1 MSENKKVL
9 NVVSVFFSVP
19 FFFGNQLKYFSK
31 RGYDIHLSCSPTDKL
46 EKYAKEQGIKS
57 KAFLIL
63 REFTIF
69 QDIKTVIKLQKYIRT
84 QKFDIVVGHTP
95 KGALLAML
103 ASFFARTPK
112 RIFFRHGLV
121 YETKSGFPK
130 ILLVNIERFTSLL
143 ATQVVCVSPY
153 LIERSISDELSNP
166 KKLLLLNKGSCN
178 GVDVLQK
185 FNPSNI
191 VKSRLEEFRAKLNI
205 QKEDYVIGF
214 VGRLVKDKGIPEL
227 VDAFVKLQKKHSQ
240 IKLLLVGPY
249 EDKDEISKETLQ
261 LIKDNSN
268 IITTGHIDDD
278 MEYYYSLMNIFILPT
293 HREGLGTSI
302 LEASSMEIPVLTTS
316 HTGSRDAIREGVT
329 GSYIELSEESIFNTI
344 DAYIV
349 NCNTYATFGIEG
361 RQYILRNFEQELIWK
376 EIETKLYY

>member
-1 MSENKKVL
+1 MEYKPKIA
-9 NVVSVFFSVP
+9 NVVSVFFSIP
-19 FFFGNQLKYFSK
+19 FFFGDQLTYFTK
-31 RGYDIHLSCSPTDKL
+31 KGYKIHLICSPSSKI
-46 EKYAKEQGIKS
+46 EAFAKQQGVNYKE
-57 KAFLIL
+57 FVIL
-63 REFTIF
+63 RKFAVF
-69 QDIKTVIKLQKYIRT
+69 QDIKSVFKLYRYFKQ
-84 QKFDIVVGHTP
+84 QNFDIVVGHTP
-95 KGALLAML
+95 KGALLAMV

-121 YETKSGFPK
+121 YETKSGFSK
-130 ILLVNIERFTSLL
+130 ILLVNIERLTSLL

-153 LIERSISDELSNP
+153 LVERSISDKLSNP
-166 KKLLLLNKGSCN
+166 EKLLLLNKGSCN

-185 FNPSNI
+185 FNPTTI
-191 VKSRLEEFRAKLNI
+191 VKSKLEELRAKLGI
-205 QKEDYVIGF
+205 EKENYVIGY

-227 VDAFVKLQKKHSQ
+227 VNAFVTLQKKHSR

-249 EDKDEISKETLQ
+249 EDKDKLNKRTLQ
-261 LIKDNSN
+261 LIKGNSN

-293 HREGLGTSI
+293 HREGLGTSL

-329 GSYIELSEESIFNTI
+329 GSYIELSKESIFNTI

-349 NCNTYATFGIEG
+349 NSNMYATFGLEG
-361 RQYILRNFEQELIWK
+361 RQYILRNFEQKLIWK